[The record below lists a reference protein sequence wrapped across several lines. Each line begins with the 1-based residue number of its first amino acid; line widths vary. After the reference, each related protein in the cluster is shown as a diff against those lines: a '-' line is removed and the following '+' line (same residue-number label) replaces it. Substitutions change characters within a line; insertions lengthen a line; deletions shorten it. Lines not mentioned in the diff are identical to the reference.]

1 MGSTA
6 TLSLVHAL
14 AGQGTARLSVQHL
27 LGNSRFYAQIGPC
40 STILGGASGLGSP
53 GSLKTVRFLWFRDS
67 QFLLT
72 YSPFTK
78 E

>member
-1 MGSTA
+1 MGF
-6 TLSLVHAL
+6 VEMFVN
-14 AGQGTARLSVQHL
+14 QDTARHSMQHVL
-27 LGNSRFYAQIGPC
+27 RADRCYAHGGPQ
-40 STILGGASGLGSP
+40 STILGGSNSLIGLGP
-53 GSLKTVRFLWFRDS
+53 LKTVRFLWFRDS